1 MSQIIHS
8 PGRRQKENN
17 NNNNSAE
24 VFNVVVDIWFLR
36 SFIHFSHSLLL

>member
-8 PGRRQKENN
+8 PGRRQKD

-24 VFNVVVDIWFLR
+24 VFNVVVDIWFLH